1 MKLDLAQYVDLNP
14 EDPGPWWSLKR
25 QKPKGQLAWSNLG
38 DPLGQPKTRVTQ
50 RNLGETGFFLTFFFN
65 KPKKLSN

>member
-1 MKLDLAQYVDLNP
+1 LS
-14 EDPGPWWSLKR
+14 WSD
-25 QKPKGQLAWSNLG
+25 LG